1 MNESIILFSYATPE
15 GVDTLVSR
23 KWFWFIMGTVT
34 SVFSACLSGGRCPA
48 AEPDVLTLSRWVLTA
63 ENFLEG
69 KNYTKLQRHQGRAL
83 ANLREQPS

>member
-23 KWFWFIMGTVT
+23 KWFWFIMGTAT
-34 SVFSACLSGGRCPA
+34 SVFSACISGGRCPA

-69 KNYTKLQRHQGRAL
+69 KKLHKIAKTSRKSFG
-83 ANLREQPS
+83 